1 MTTKT
6 CLVSACVESRVALCT
21 NKCQQPHTAQ
31 SLQPSPSPSP
41 PLLSSSTRI
50 VITTIIVRIVTTVR
64 RKLVSISGPS
74 QVKNTT
80 RGLNMASKGEKSCD
94 WHVRCVVLSRQ
105 DSGPCVSRHRNV
117 YKCSSNIR
125 QLAKD
130 KLDWLYS
137 THENKYTHRLITN
150 TINITARDGFMVSA
164 IDR

>member
-6 CLVSACVESRVALCT
+6 CLVSACVESLVALFT

-31 SLQPSPSPSP
+31 SLQPSPSP

-50 VITTIIVRIVTTVR
+50 VIRTIIVRIVTTVR
-64 RKLVSISGPS
+64 RKQLVSISGPS
-74 QVKNTT
+74 QVTNTT

-94 WHVRCVVLSRQ
+94 WHVRCDVLSRQ
-105 DSGPCVSRHRNV
+105 HSRPCVSRHRNV

-125 QLAKD
+125 QLED

-150 TINITARDGFMVSA
+150 TINITARDGVMVSA